1 VWVENH
7 LCKPCSTHFN
17 AALFALLEAG
27 RPYQM
32 NNNEHA
38 SSYRIAEAAVNHN
51 SRKAGNND
59 NDFDGPYIDPFGY
72 AEWTD

>member
-1 VWVENH
+1 MTNYYDQ
-7 LCKPCSTHFN
+7 PQ
-17 AALFALLEAG
+17 A
-27 RPYQM
+27 Q
-32 NNNEHA
+32 HA